1 MSWYIRNRE
10 PVIAVIRQR
19 VTVVAGLR
27 ERLRGRLR
35 ATPGPLL
42 AAAITVA
49 LAASLI
55 AIDGA
60 VAAGRVRHGVSVA
73 GTDLSGLSPAD
84 AEARLEKAATLVE
97 AQPLEIRAA
106 TASVRVTESEA
117 GIELDVPA
125 TAAAALAVGRN
136 GPLDGQRLL
145 TWSGGV
151 DIPWRARVD
160 DVRLDR
166 LLARLDDQIGR
177 GRREPAL
184 RVEAGATP
192 VVELVPGRPG
202 LGVEPAAARLALLAA
217 AGPGGGP
224 VSLPVTA
231 RQPAVTP
238 AAADTALNKARALLA
253 EPIVVTAQGRS
264 AELAPSDLAPLLRS
278 KAAGGRLTVRLDPG
292 GLDELLRSRAAF
304 AYVTARDAGFKVEG
318 TRAEVV
324 PAVAGRAV
332 HPARAAAA
340 ILAVASREGTDRR
353 VSLPDVSS
361 DPELTTAKAKALG
374 VKERVSTFTTTFS
387 AADAPRVHN
396 IGLIA
401 ASVNGSLVMPGQVF
415 SMNAATGQ
423 RTAAKGYRTAHV
435 IVNGELVDGLGGG
448 VCQAGTTMFNTVL
461 LAGLPVLERRNHS
474 LHISHYPM
482 GRDATLNWPYTDL
495 KFRND
500 SPYGIYITS
509 QWTASSLTFALYSTS
524 RHLEVSLSTSG
535 TRNPR
540 SPPTKFVDDPK
551 LPKGTEVV
559 EEPGSPGFD
568 VTVFRTVTKDGNV
581 VRRDQFVSN
590 YLPWTRIVRRGTA
603 SPGPQPGPP
612 PGVSTTTI
620 PAPA

>member
-1 MSWYIRNRE
+1 MRQ
-10 PVIAVIRQR
+10 PV
-19 VTVVAGLR
+19 TDPAGLR
-27 ERLRGRLR
+27 ERLRGRIR
-35 ATPGPLL
+35 AAPGPLL
-42 AAAITVA
+42 AAVIAVT
-49 LAASLI
+49 LAAGLI
-55 AIDGA
+55 AVDGA
-60 VAAGRVRHGVSVA
+60 VAAGRVRRGVSVA
-73 GTDLSGLSPAD
+73 GTDLSGLSRAG
-84 AEARLEKAATLVE
+84 AEARLEMAAALVE
-97 AQPLEIRAA
+97 AQQLEIRAA
-106 TASVRVTESEA
+106 TASVRTTESQA

-125 TAAAALAVGRN
+125 AAVAALAVGRH

-151 DIPWRARVD
+151 DIPWRARID
-160 DVRLDR
+160 DARLDR
-166 LLARLDDQIGR
+166 LLGRLDDGIGR

-184 RVEAGATP
+184 RVQAGAAP
-192 VVELVPGRPG
+192 VVELVAGRPG
-202 LGVEPAAARLALLAA
+202 LVVEPVAARSALLAA

-224 VSLPVTA
+224 VSLPVTT

-238 AAADTALNKARALLA
+238 AAADAALVRARSLLA
-253 EPIVVTAQGRS
+253 EPIEVTAEGQS
-264 AELAPSDLAPLLRS
+264 AELTPSDLAPLLSS
-278 KAAGGRLTVRLDPG
+278 KAVGGRLTVRLDPD

-318 TRAEVV
+318 SRAEVV

-353 VSLPDVSS
+353 VSLPAVTK
-361 DPELTTAKAKALG
+361 DPELTTAKATALG
-374 VKERVSTFTTTFS
+374 VKERVSAFTTTFS

-401 ASVNGSLVMPGQVF
+401 ASVNGSLVMPGEVF
-415 SMNAATGQ
+415 SMNGATGE

-448 VCQAGTTMFNTVL
+448 VCQAGTTMFDTVL

-509 QWTASSLTFALYSTS
+509 RWTASSLTFALYSTS
-524 RHLEVSLSTSG
+524 RHLEVSLSTSA

-568 VTVFRTVTKDGNV
+568 VTVFRTVTRGGSV

-590 YLPWTRIVRRGTA
+590 YSPWTRIVRRGTA
-603 SPGPQPGPP
+603 SPGPEPGT
-612 PGVSTTTI
+612 PGVPATTI
-620 PAPA
+620 PAAPA